1 MRSCELRQIRHAFP
15 PSRRFG
21 LGHNS
26 DPQSRA
32 FQHQRKDTTVA
43 TTIDQ
48 QQATSKSGTDAAP
61 AAAQEEAGAANLDK
75 VRDILFGGQMRD
87 LDRRFARVEERL
99 VKETSALEED
109 VRKRLSTLEGFA
121 RSETEAL
128 AERIKGEYDAR
139 SEAHADLLRQMQE
152 RYAEFEKKTGL
163 INDQLARAQRE
174 LRQQIL
180 ETHQRLAD
188 EIREKVDAVL
198 ARLRQE
204 SDDLRTDKADRTT
217 LAALFTEMALRLTHQ
232 PAGRDDQE
240 PHRG

>member
-1 MRSCELRQIRHAFP
+1 M
-15 PSRRFG
+15 
-21 LGHNS
+21 
-26 DPQSRA
+26 
-32 FQHQRKDTTVA
+32 TVA

-48 QQATSKSGTDAAP
+48 QRAALDGGKDAVET
-61 AAAQEEAGAANLDK
+61 AAHEETGAASLDK
-75 VRDILFGGQMRD
+75 VRDILFGEQMRD
-87 LDRRFARVEERL
+87 LDRRFARVEDRL
-99 VKETSALEED
+99 AKEAAALEED
-109 VRKRLSTLEGFA
+109 MRKRLAALEGFA

-128 AERIKGEYDAR
+128 AQRISVEYDAR

-188 EIREKVDAVL
+188 EIREKVDDVL

-204 SDDLRTDKADRTT
+204 ADDLRGDKADRTT
-217 LAALFTEMALRLTHQ
+217 LAALFTEMAMRLTHQ
-232 PAGRDDQE
+232 PPARSDRE
-240 PHRG
+240 PDRG

>member
-1 MRSCELRQIRHAFP
+1 M
-15 PSRRFG
+15 
-21 LGHNS
+21 
-26 DPQSRA
+26 
-32 FQHQRKDTTVA
+32 TVA

-48 QQATSKSGTDAAP
+48 QRAALDGGKDAVET
-61 AAAQEEAGAANLDK
+61 AAHEETGAASLDK

-87 LDRRFARVEERL
+87 LDRRFARVEDRL
-99 VKETSALEED
+99 AKEAAALEED
-109 VRKRLSTLEGFA
+109 MRKRLAALEGFA

-128 AERIKGEYDAR
+128 AQRISAEYDAR

-188 EIREKVDAVL
+188 EIREKVDDVL

-204 SDDLRTDKADRTT
+204 ADDLRGDKADRTT
-217 LAALFTEMALRLTHQ
+217 LAALFTEMAMRLTHQ
-232 PAGRDDQE
+232 PPARSDRE
-240 PHRG
+240 PDRG